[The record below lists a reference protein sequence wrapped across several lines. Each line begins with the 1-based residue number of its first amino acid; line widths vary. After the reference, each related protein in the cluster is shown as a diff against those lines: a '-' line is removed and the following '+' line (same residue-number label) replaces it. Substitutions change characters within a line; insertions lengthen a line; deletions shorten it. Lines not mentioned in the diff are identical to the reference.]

1 MLLYS
6 TSFLNVT
13 HSSDGN
19 RGGRKKRCTQRRGCV
34 YSTRQPAVDFL
45 VFLNRRRKKSY
56 LVEKN
61 ATCTSKNK
69 FMSLKSLA
77 WSMASLTF
85 WHADDDTYD
94 SSGTRYGMTV
104 TIGRTNIY
112 VFLFLAALHGTI
124 ERPPIF
130 FL

>member
-1 MLLYS
+1 
-6 TSFLNVT
+6 
-13 HSSDGN
+13 
-19 RGGRKKRCTQRRGCV
+19 
-34 YSTRQPAVDFL
+34 
-45 VFLNRRRKKSY
+45 
-56 LVEKN
+56 
-61 ATCTSKNK
+61 
-69 FMSLKSLA
+69 
-77 WSMASLTF
+77 MASLTL